1 MVVCHVS
8 QWAVLGNTSTLLFWS
23 LYGFFFVQYKPIRRL
38 PSSEESDKG
47 EIEPLI
53 LKVISHFDQGEGVQ
67 YQTIMSNALSKGFD
81 REAAEAG
88 LDDLLQ
94 KGDIDEPR
102 FGWFIM
108 NKSQ

>member
-1 MVVCHVS
+1 M
-8 QWAVLGNTSTLLFWS
+8 
-23 LYGFFFVQYKPIRRL
+23 P
-38 PSSEESDKG
+38 
-47 EIEPLI
+47 
-53 LKVISHFDQGEGVQ
+53 
-67 YQTIMSNALSKGFD
+67 NALSKGFD